1 MAASWLICASP
12 LAQESDRTTP
22 VAPQSAHDTKL
33 ITGCLV
39 AGPNEAT
46 FKLTNAAV
54 IPAVTAT
61 PSGAA
66 AAASAAGAAVQAET
80 EYELKAEKRLDRASV
95 APLDMKPFVGHKVE
109 ITARPA
115 AAAAPTHEPPRA
127 DGEPKPQVET
137 AGNPEKKVEQLTV
150 TAIKQV
156 VGAC

>member
-1 MAASWLICASP
+1 
-12 LAQESDRTTP
+12 LAQEADRRPP
-22 VAPQSAHDTKL
+22 VEPESAHDTKL

-39 AGPNEAT
+39 AGPDQAT

-54 IPAVTAT
+54 IPPATAT

-66 AAASAAGAAVQAET
+66 GTPAAGAAAQAET

-127 DGEPKPQVET
+127 DGEPKRHVET
-137 AGNPEKKVEQLTV
+137 ASSPEKKVEQLTV

-156 VGAC
+156 VGTCQ